1 VVRVPLALY
10 TYTSNMWAILDKD
23 SKTVIG
29 VLPPDTPK
37 EIRLKEFN
45 EKMLIE
51 MTLENSP
58 AWTGAKY
65 VNGKFVEKETING

>member
-1 VVRVPLALY
+1 MAQVLLALY
-10 TYTSNMWAILDKD
+10 IYTSNMWAILDKN

-29 VLPPDTPK
+29 VLPPDTPE
-37 EIRLKEFN
+37 EIRLKEFDK
-45 EKMLIE
+45 KMLIE

-65 VNGKFVEKETING
+65 INGKFVGKEIIND